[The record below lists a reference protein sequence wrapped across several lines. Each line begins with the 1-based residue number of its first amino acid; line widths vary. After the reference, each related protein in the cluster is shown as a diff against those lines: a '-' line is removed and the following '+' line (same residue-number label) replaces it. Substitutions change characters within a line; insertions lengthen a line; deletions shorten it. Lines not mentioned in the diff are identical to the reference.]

1 MLLKC
6 WRGERRGWRAESPS
20 ASPTNTCLSLDFP
33 AKYWGT
39 ALLAGYPAQRYK
51 SYGSWA
57 LLNRPFPSISS
68 LFWIMR
74 ASEQADTGFKG
85 FVQAGQAGVYKREKI
100 SSVPLLFIAS
110 SQAVSLLPVTKLP
123 AVTDEFSFGQWH
135 VQQPTCLDK
144 LGGLSVQLKKLAQRH
159 AEQHCSARSVV
170 WLGHRHACLVGLWK
184 EVWACW
190 GGEGKGMF
198 CFLFA

>member
-1 MLLKC
+1 MSIRKNQRWLGCWLSISGTERVPVFRPCNTSMLCC
-6 WRGERRGWRAESPS
+6 WNVDREKGEGEE
-20 ASPTNTCLSLDFP
+20 LSHPVLLPQTPAFP
-33 AKYWGT
+33 WIFQLSTEEQHYLQDI
-39 ALLAGYPAQRYK
+39 LLEGIK
-51 SYGSWA
+51 VTVVELSWTD
-57 LLNRPFPSISS
+57 PFPSISS

-123 AVTDEFSFGQWH
+123 AATDVFSFGQWH

-144 LGGLSVQLKKLAQRH
+144 LGGYRFS
-159 AEQHCSARSVV
+159 
-170 WLGHRHACLVGLWK
+170 
-184 EVWACW
+184 W
-190 GGEGKGMF
+190 GR
-198 CFLFA
+198 